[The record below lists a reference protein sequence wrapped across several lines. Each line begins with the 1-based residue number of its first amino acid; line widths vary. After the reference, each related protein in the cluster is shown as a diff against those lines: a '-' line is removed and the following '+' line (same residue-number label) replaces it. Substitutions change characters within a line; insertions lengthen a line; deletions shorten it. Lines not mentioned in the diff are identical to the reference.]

1 MKTFTRKVLAA
12 KVALVMALT
21 ATPGVMTSAHAGIPV
36 IDGANLGQTIVSAME
51 NVAQTLKQIQQ
62 YQTQL
67 QQYQNMLTNTLA
79 PASYIWDQAQTTM
92 SSLRNSIDTLR
103 YYENQLGSVDAYLGK
118 FQDTAF
124 YRNSPCYSA
133 NGCTSAQWA
142 ALKDSQRFGSEAQ
155 KKANDGLF
163 KGLKNQQQA
172 MEDDARQLRQLQ
184 SSAQGATGQMQALG
198 YASQLASHQSNQL
211 LQIRALLIAQQNAI
225 ATRNLALADREAQ
238 EAAAHAVATEAR
250 ISKTTSPKNWL
261 DLTR

>member
-1 MKTFTRKVLAA
+1 MKQKILAA
-12 KVALVMALT
+12 KKTIVAALI
-21 ATPGVMTSAHAGIPV
+21 ASALSMPAHAGIPV

-67 QQYQNMLTNTLA
+67 QQYQNMLTNTMA
-79 PASYIWDQAQTTM
+79 PASYIWDQAQSTM
-92 SSLRNSIDTLR
+92 SGLRSSIDTLS
-103 YYENQLGSVDAYLGK
+103 YYKNQLGSVDAYLGK

-124 YRNSPCYSA
+124 YRNSPCYSV
-133 NGCTSAQWA
+133 NGCTPAQWA
-142 ALKDSQRFGSEAQ
+142 AMKDSQRLGSEAQ

-163 KGLKNQQQA
+163 RGLNDQQQA

-211 LQIRALLIAQQNAI
+211 LQIRALLIAQQNVV

-238 EAAAHAVATEAR
+238 EAAAHEASTKSVYPATLPTNPMQWGLGR
-250 ISKTTSPKNWL
+250 RP
-261 DLTR
+261 

>member
-1 MKTFTRKVLAA
+1 MKQKILAA
-12 KVALVMALT
+12 KKTVAAALVAGALSM
-21 ATPGVMTSAHAGIPV
+21 PAHAGIPV
-36 IDGANLGQTIVSAME
+36 IDGANLGQTVVSAME
-51 NVAQTLKQIQQ
+51 NVAQTIKQIQQ
-62 YQTQL
+62 YQTQI

-79 PASYIWDQAQTTM
+79 PASYIWDQAQSTM
-92 SSLRNSIDTLR
+92 SGLRNSIDTLR

-133 NGCTSAQWA
+133 NGCTPAQWA

-172 MEDDARQLRQLQ
+172 MEDDARQLQRLQ

-198 YASQLASHQSNQL
+198 YASQLASHQSYQL
-211 LQIRALLIAQQNAI
+211 LQIRGLLVAQQNAI
-225 ATRNLALADREAQ
+225 ATRNLALTDREAQ
-238 EAAAHAVATEAR
+238 EAAAHEASTKSVYPATPPTNPMQWGLGR
-250 ISKTTSPKNWL
+250 RP
-261 DLTR
+261 

>member
-1 MKTFTRKVLAA
+1 MKQKILAA
-12 KVALVMALT
+12 KKTIVAALI
-21 ATPGVMTSAHAGIPV
+21 ASALSMPAHAGIPV

-67 QQYQNMLTNTLA
+67 QQYQNMLTNTMA
-79 PASYIWDQAQTTM
+79 PASYIWDQAQSTM
-92 SSLRNSIDTLR
+92 SGLRNSIDTLS
-103 YYENQLGSVDAYLGK
+103 YYKNQLGSVDAYLGK

-133 NGCTSAQWA
+133 NGCTPAQWA
-142 ALKDSQRFGSEAQ
+142 AMKDSQRLGSEAQ

-163 KGLKNQQQA
+163 RGLNDQQQA

-211 LQIRALLIAQQNAI
+211 LQIRALLIAQQNVV

-238 EAAAHAVATEAR
+238 AAAAHEASTKSVYPATLPTNPMQWGLGR
-250 ISKTTSPKNWL
+250 RP
-261 DLTR
+261 